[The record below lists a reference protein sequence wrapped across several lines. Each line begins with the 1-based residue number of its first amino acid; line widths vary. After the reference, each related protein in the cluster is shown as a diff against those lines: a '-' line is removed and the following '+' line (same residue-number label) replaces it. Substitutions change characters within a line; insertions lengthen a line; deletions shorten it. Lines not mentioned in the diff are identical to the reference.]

1 MANRVVAACLCVPL
15 PSQHPEFDRFIETD
29 RSPAEK
35 MSRLAV
41 LLALAQPP
49 TRTSLLKDCNR
60 FGVVANSGQQMK
72 DLYNWIE
79 VDFHP
84 LQLCEKVDTSL
95 KALEQSEDAGVLGQ
109 YAQPL
114 RDMTLIRLLKQVA
127 QVYQS
132 VSMKR
137 LLSLAKFSSH
147 HHLERLIVECARNN
161 DMQVRIDHR
170 TGAVHF
176 GTDLSE
182 AQRTEISEGP
192 TIQSMPSEQVR
203 TQLMTMM
210 SVLDKSVTIICPD
223 RNKQEVGEL
232 RNKITDAY
240 HQSKTRDH
248 IRLLQRHKIIEER
261 KEMLEQ
267 KNNAQQEEENV
278 KKRREREKQ
287 KKEEDQ
293 RLQRERDEREKQRKE
308 NEFREKQL
316 SYRMDKINTL
326 AKTKIGAQII
336 ERLTAEELGTLDT
349 EKILD
354 LQVLELEQEK
364 NVDHIE
370 RAKRQEEIP
379 MLEKQYEEFKEEA
392 RQVWEE
398 QEKERIEA
406 EKSQREND
414 VKNRDRMQRMIAD
427 KDVYLD
433 GLLKERK
440 NIFEKKLEEFNAMLS
455 DERKQRLEKRKEDRI
470 EERRRKWMQE
480 KRDEE
485 QRRRDEIAK
494 REREEREA
502 REAEER
508 QRRAEEEKRGR
519 QDEIAKRERE
529 ERE

>member
-1 MANRVVAACLCVPL
+1 M
-15 PSQHPEFDRFIETD
+15 
-29 RSPAEK
+29 
-35 MSRLAV
+35 
-41 LLALAQPP
+41 
-49 TRTSLLKDCNR
+49 
-60 FGVVANSGQQMK
+60 
-72 DLYNWIE
+72 W
-79 VDFHP
+79 
-84 LQLCEKVDTSL
+84 
-95 KALEQSEDAGVLGQ
+95 
-109 YAQPL
+109 
-114 RDMTLIRLLKQVA
+114 
-127 QVYQS
+127 
-132 VSMKR
+132 
-137 LLSLAKFSSH
+137 
-147 HHLERLIVECARNN
+147 
-161 DMQVRIDHR
+161 
-170 TGAVHF
+170 
-176 GTDLSE
+176 
-182 AQRTEISEGP
+182 
-192 TIQSMPSEQVR
+192 
-203 TQLMTMM
+203 
-210 SVLDKSVTIICPD
+210 
-223 RNKQEVGEL
+223 
-232 RNKITDAY
+232 
-240 HQSKTRDH
+240 
-248 IRLLQRHKIIEER
+248 
-261 KEMLEQ
+261 
-267 KNNAQQEEENV
+267 
-278 KKRREREKQ
+278 
-287 KKEEDQ
+287 
-293 RLQRERDEREKQRKE
+293 EKQRKE

-354 LQVLELEQEK
+354 LQVLELEKEKKELQVRLKKQEK

-508 QRRAEEEKRGR
+508 QRRAEEEEKRR
-519 QDEIAKRERE
+519 ADLEKIE
-529 ERE
+529 